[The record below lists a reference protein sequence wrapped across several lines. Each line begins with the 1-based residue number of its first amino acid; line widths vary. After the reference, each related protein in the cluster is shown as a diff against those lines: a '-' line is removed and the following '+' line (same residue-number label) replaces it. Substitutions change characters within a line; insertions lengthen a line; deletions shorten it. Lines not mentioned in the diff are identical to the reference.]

1 MAFLGVYR
9 ALYDYAPQ
17 AEGELQISEG
27 DLLYVLE
34 KSEDDDWW
42 KAKKKASEDEEDEP
56 SGLIPSNYIEEV
68 GGTRDNGAVLLK
80 QVANIDFAVTTRW
93 SRSSCLR
100 IHETNR

>member
-42 KAKKKASEDEEDEP
+42 KAKKKAQEDEEEEP

-68 GGTRDNGAVLLK
+68 SRTRDNTIQLLSWCHMRL
-80 QVANIDFAVTTRW
+80 TPGP
-93 SRSSCLR
+93 
-100 IHETNR
+100 